1 MKSTGVKVIHL
12 DLVIGFSL
20 VIVLSFLFAAVILLV
35 GRAAAPQ
42 ARTSGGAV
50 ESYACGEPSFLGGKV
65 QFNLEL
71 FNYALFFM
79 LFDIVGF
86 ILFLTWA
93 NPGII
98 VIVYLIMTL
107 VASAY
112 VSVSPQDE

>member
-1 MKSTGVKVIHL
+1 MVISL
-12 DLVIGFSL
+12 DLVIGFTL
-20 VIVLSFLFAAVILLV
+20 VIVLSLLFAAIILLI
-35 GRAAAPQ
+35 GRSVAPE
-42 ARTSGGAV
+42 ARLFGGDV
-50 ESYACGEPSFLGGKV
+50 ESYACGEPTFLGGKV

-86 ILFLTWA
+86 ILFLSWA
-93 NPGII
+93 NPSII
-98 VIVYLIMTL
+98 VVVYLIMTL